1 MQYLRRRLLQTLVG
15 LAGII
20 FIVFVVLRLSGEPAA
35 LLLPPNATDEAVE
48 EFRRSLGLDRPIIVQ
63 FAVFAAKLARGDFGD
78 SIYYRDPAGT
88 LVLQRFPATLELAA
102 AAMVL
107 AVVIGVSLG
116 IAAARRHGSRTD
128 YLAITLSLLGQSMPI
143 YWFGSLLIILF
154 SVQLKLL
161 PTSGRGSWQHIVLPA
176 ITLATFMM
184 PQIARLTR
192 SGLLDVLRADY
203 IRTARS
209 QGIDERTIVYKYAL
223 RNVAISLIT
232 VLGLQIGTLIG
243 GAVITE
249 TVFAWPG
256 VGSFTVEA
264 LYRRDYPVVM
274 AAVTL
279 VAVAFVVINFV
290 VDVLYVVIDPR
301 VRLGAGRMR

>member
-1 MQYLRRRLLQTLVG
+1 
-15 LAGII
+15 
-20 FIVFVVLRLSGEPAA
+20 
-35 LLLPPNATDEAVE
+35 
-48 EFRRSLGLDRPIIVQ
+48 
-63 FAVFAAKLARGDFGD
+63 
-78 SIYYRDPAGT
+78 
-88 LVLQRFPATLELAA
+88 
-102 AAMVL
+102 
-107 AVVIGVSLG
+107 
-116 IAAARRHGSRTD
+116 
-128 YLAITLSLLGQSMPI
+128 
-143 YWFGSLLIILF
+143 
-154 SVQLKLL
+154 
-161 PTSGRGSWQHIVLPA
+161 VLPA

-192 SGLLDVLRADY
+192 SGLLDVLSSDY

-209 QGIDERTIVYKYAL
+209 QGIDERTITYKYAL

-274 AAVTL
+274 AAVTI
-279 VAVAFVVINFV
+279 VAVAFVIINLI
-290 VDVLYVVIDPR
+290 VDIFYVLIDPR
-301 VRLGAGRMR
+301 VRLGSGGMK